1 MTNKMTFKK
10 LFGKLHLWLGLATGL
25 VVLIQGLTGAI
36 YCFAPELQ
44 NRQWYRKVQVEHA
57 PLLPPSQI
65 KQIAEQ
71 RLPGKMVQRI
81 YYDARDKAVMVLF
94 SEKGSYNYSVFINPY
109 NGDVLKV
116 RDNHRDF
123 FSVVLQLHRTLL
135 IPYGQ
140 DIIRWATVVFL
151 LMLVSGIIL
160 WWPRNRKT
168 AKRGFKI
175 MWNAHPKRLNYDLHR
190 ILGFYATWIVLFTA
204 ITGLLFG
211 FENLADRIYQF
222 TGSRHSVV
230 QKKPPVS
237 DTSGSITKRNNGL
250 DLVWGTIQPDLH
262 KKYATALLVLP
273 AGRNGAILLRANP
286 ESGTL
291 YKTDFRYFDQFTGKE
306 IPGAYVWGNYRD
318 AHTPAD
324 YLKRMNYDIHTGA
337 VWGLPGRIAL
347 FFASLIVASL
357 PVTGFLFWWGRKHKR
372 RKTTLAGGRH
382 L

>member
-1 MTNKMTFKK
+1 MTIKK
-10 LFGKLHLWLGLATGL
+10 LFGKLHRWLGLATGL
-25 VVLIQGLTGAI
+25 VVLILGLTGAI

-44 NRQWYRKVQVEHA
+44 NMQSYRSVQAENA

-65 KQIAEQ
+65 KQIAEK
-71 RLPGKMVQRI
+71 RLPGKTVQRM

-94 SEKGSYNYSVFINPY
+94 SEKGSYNYSIFINPY

-116 RDNHRDF
+116 RDNHQDF

-135 IPYGQ
+135 IPYGH
-140 DIIRWATVVFL
+140 DIIRWSTVVFL

-168 AKRGFKI
+168 AKRGFRI

-211 FENLADRIYQF
+211 FEKLADRIYQV
-222 TGSRHSVV
+222 TGSRQSVV
-230 QKKPPVS
+230 RKKPPVS
-237 DTSGSITKRNNGL
+237 DTTGSITPKNSGI
-250 DLVWGTIQPDLH
+250 DLVWETIQPDLY
-262 KKYATALLVLP
+262 KTYATALLVLP

-291 YKTDFRYFDQFTGKE
+291 YKTDFRYFDQYTGKE
-306 IPGAYVWGNYRD
+306 IPGAYVWGKYRD
-318 AHTPAD
+318 AHTTAD

-357 PVTGFLFWWGRKHKR
+357 PVTGFLFWWGGRHKR
-372 RKTTLAGGRH
+372 RKTALAGGRP

>member
-1 MTNKMTFKK
+1 M
-10 LFGKLHLWLGLATGL
+10 FGKVHLWLGLPSGL
-25 VVLIQGLTGAI
+25 VVLILGLTGAI
-36 YCFAPELQ
+36 YCFAPELENIQ
-44 NRQWYRKVQVEHA
+44 SYRSVQSENA
-57 PLLPPSQI
+57 PLLLPSQI

-81 YYDARDKAVMVLF
+81 YYDARDKAAMVLF
-94 SEKGSYNYSVFINPY
+94 SEKGSYNYSIFINPY
-109 NGDVLKV
+109 KGDILKV

-140 DIIRWATVVFL
+140 DIIRWATVIFL

-160 WWPRNRKT
+160 WWPRNRK
-168 AKRGFKI
+168 KVKQGFKI

-190 ILGFYATWIVLFTA
+190 TLGFYATWIVLFTTL
-204 ITGLLFG
+204 TGLLFG

-230 QKKPPVS
+230 RKKPPVS
-237 DTSGSITKRNNGL
+237 DTTGIIKKRNNGL
-250 DLVWGTIQPDLH
+250 DLVWETIKPDLY
-262 KKYATALLVLP
+262 KKYATALFVLST
-273 AGRNGAILLRANP
+273 GRNGAILLRANP

-291 YKTDFRYFDQFTGKE
+291 YKTDFQYFDQYTGKE
-306 IPGAYVWGNYRD
+306 IPGAYVWGKYQD
-318 AHTPAD
+318 ADTPAD
-324 YLKRMNYDIHTGA
+324 YLKRMNYDIHTAA

-357 PVTGFLFWWGRKHKR
+357 PVTGLLFWWGRKHKR
-372 RKTTLAGGRH
+372 RKTALASSRS